1 MQGPCFFQFR
11 NPRYRMHAEP
21 HRSRPWQGLLLGQA
35 LALASVALCAWWMAR
50 QNSYLLANHRVTGSL
65 NLHESFIG
73 TTAFWQLA
81 EFAGALVLVHALL
94 GALAFALARLTEAA
108 FPGREIA
115 RRRWLVGGWFAL
127 LAGLAMAANTTW
139 HASSIFAGE
148 DSWWRRD
155 VGGFP
160 PVAIAGFLLALL
172 ALFLAARVLPRLRAP
187 RPRHTLAFAAGIAAI
202 AVVFALPRI
211 TSASAG
217 TETWSKPHIVI
228 LGIDSLRNDLTVPR
242 HGEAEVPNVRAFLAA
257 SRRFEDATTSLART
271 YPSWMTILTGRHPVD
286 TNARY
291 NLMPRKLVH
300 EGETIGASL
309 RAQGYRAIYATDEV
323 RFANFDRSFGFD
335 QMITP
340 PVGASDFLLGYV
352 GDMPLVNLVADLPFG
367 GALFPSNHANRAANV
382 TYRPGQFL
390 RRLERELA
398 IDGPSFI
405 TIHLT
410 LAHWPYAWAGM
421 AVPTAPEEYR
431 KAYAAATAAVD
442 RQFGEVLA
450 LLADKGV
457 LDNAIVVLLSDHGE
471 ALGADNDSIIRQTG
485 SSREVWDSL
494 WGHGTSVLSPNQYQ
508 VLLAMRAFGR
518 AKLPG
523 PEENYAWPVSLE
535 DLRPTL
541 EQLATGRTPRGV
553 DGVSLVPF
561 MADPAS
567 AGALA
572 SRIRFTETDFN
583 TLSTLEGHYQA
594 SGLVDE
600 AAIYYEMDLA
610 SGWMQLRPSR
620 LPELIA
626 EKQRAAIGAKALV
639 AAIPGGPGQGVR
651 YLYADRGNPHPR
663 PLAGALDGPGDAE
676 ARRLRNAL
684 LARYPGELTPPGELP
699 RM

>member
-1 MQGPCFFQFR
+1 MNAAPQR
-11 NPRYRMHAEP
+11 A
-21 HRSRPWQGLLLGQA
+21 RPWQGFLLSQA
-35 LALASVALCAWWMAR
+35 LGLVSVALCCWWMAR

-65 NLHESFIG
+65 NLHESFFG
-73 TTAFWQLA
+73 TTAFWQLV
-81 EFAGALVLVHALL
+81 EFAAALAFVHALL
-94 GALAFALARLTEAA
+94 GASAFGLARLTEAA

-139 HASSIFAGE
+139 HQSSIFAGE

-155 VGGFP
+155 VAGLP
-160 PVAIAGFLLALL
+160 PAAIAAGLLNLL
-172 ALFLAARVLPRLRAP
+172 IAILAIRALPRLRPP
-187 RPRHTLAFAAGIAAI
+187 RPRHTLAFAAGAA
-202 AVVFALPRI
+202 VLALAFVLPAI

-217 TETWSKPHIVI
+217 SQDWSKPHIVI

-242 HGEAEVPNVRAFLAA
+242 HGEAQVPNVRGFLAQ

-300 EGETIGASL
+300 EGETIGESL
-309 RAQGYRAIYATDEV
+309 HAQGYRSIYATDEV

-335 QMITP
+335 EVITP

-382 TYRPGQFL
+382 TYRPAHFL
-390 RRLERELA
+390 RRLDRELA
-398 IDGPSFI
+398 VEGPSFI
-405 TIHLT
+405 SIHLT

-421 AVPTAPEEYR
+421 HVPTAPEEYR
-431 KAYAAATAAVD
+431 QAYAAATAEVD
-442 RQFGEVLA
+442 RQFGEVLK
-450 LLADKGV
+450 LLAGKGV

-471 ALGADNDSIIRQTG
+471 ALGADDDSIIRGSG
-485 SSREVWDSL
+485 SSREIWDSL
-494 WGHGTSVLSPNQYQ
+494 WGHGTSVLSPNQYR

-523 PEENYAWPVSLE
+523 PDENYDWPVSLE

-541 EQLATGRTPRGV
+541 EQLATGRVPAGV
-553 DGVSLVPF
+553 DGLSLVPY
-561 MADPAS
+561 MAEPAS
-567 AGALA
+567 AKALA
-572 SRIRFTETDFN
+572 TRIRFTETDFN

-600 AAIYYEMDLA
+600 AAVYYEMDPA

-620 LPELIA
+620 LPGLIA
-626 EKQRAAIGAKALV
+626 EKQRAAIGSGSLV
-639 AAIPGGPGQGVR
+639 AFIPGREGQADR
-651 YLYADRGNPHPR
+651 YLFADRQDPHPR
-663 PLAGALDGPGDAE
+663 ALEGPLDGPGNAE
-676 ARRLRNAL
+676 AKRLRDAL
-684 LARYPGELTPPGELP
+684 LARFPGEVKPPGDLP